1 MKIYHRG
8 TEYTEDVVFPWPGD
22 DGQGKEP
29 PLPAK
34 TLEPGSNRL
43 HGATQ
48 LLDRARRAAISCP
61 IAVSR
66 SGKKNSSL
74 CALRVS
80 VVSK

>member
-1 MKIYHRG
+1 MLF
-8 TEYTEDVVFPWPGD
+8 FPWPGD

-29 PLPAK
+29 SPAAK
-34 TLEPGSNRL
+34 ALEPGSNRWPE
-43 HGATQ
+43 ATR

-80 VVSK
+80 VVNK